1 MLNTDQI
8 SQVNININQIKLNFM
23 GRFSMIQNKKKSFNI
38 NILCQ
43 NNLG

>member
-23 GRFSMIQNKKKSFNI
+23 SRFSMIQNK
-38 NILCQ
+38 
-43 NNLG
+43 